1 MKDLENLN
9 EHLKLELR
17 RKCLFLG
24 TVYKIASEEYSW
36 TARQVS
42 KANRRGI
49 SWADCCKK
57 AVDAVVVVHGSKF
70 AIKPYTLEM
79 WNKVFQIEKRII
91 SKLLPKMNLHPPFL
105 LNNPTEVSLI
115 ATWVRSNL
123 DQLSARALTE
133 YIMDTLM
140 ITMAKQQILVDLGS

>member
-1 MKDLENLN
+1 MIDLENLN

-57 AVDAVVVVHGSKF
+57 AVDVVVVVHGSKF